1 MHVSNPPN
9 FAQAVD
15 LSSLGKPKIA
25 TTGPT
30 PGIEVTAENLTAQL
44 LPLSKSSPVI
54 LFCWSARN
62 PESVAMLNLMAGL
75 EKNYQGAWILGQVDI
90 DAQPQVAQA
99 LQTQKIPY
107 AIALINEQIVPLFEA
122 SYPEEQVRLV
132 LDKVLTLAS
141 EQGVGEA
148 PVEIIEPEEEEAVAA
163 LEAGDFATAEAAYKK
178 LLARKP
184 AESFAKLGL
193 AQTQLL
199 IRTDG
204 LALDDVLREATDN
217 PSDLLLQ
224 LKAADMEIVN
234 GGVEAAF
241 SRLLLV
247 IKQTSGDDRNKAK
260 EHLLSLFL
268 LVDPSDPRLS
278 AARSALAN
286 ALF

>member
-1 MHVSNPPN
+1 MSNPPN

-15 LSSLGKPKIA
+15 LSSLGKPKA
-25 TTGPT
+25 AAAA
-30 PGIEVTAENLTAQL
+30 PGIEVTTQNLTTQF
-44 LPLSKSSPVI
+44 LPLSKTKPVS
-54 LFCWSARN
+54 LFCWSPRSA
-62 PESVAMLNLMAGL
+62 ESVDMLSVMADL
-75 EKNYQGAWILGQVDI
+75 EKSYQGTWALGHVDI

-107 AIALINEQIVPLFEA
+107 AIALINEQIVPLFEQA
-122 SYPEEQVRLV
+122 YPEAQVRLV
-132 LDKVLTLAS
+132 LDKVLTLAA
-141 EQGVGEA
+141 EQGVGDA
-148 PVEIIEPEEEEAVAA
+148 PVEVIEPEEEEAVAA
-163 LEAGDFATAEAAYKK
+163 LEAGDFATAEAAYKR

-184 AESFAKLGL
+184 ADTFAKLGL

-204 LALDDVLREATDN
+204 SVLDAVIKEATDN
-217 PSDLLLQ
+217 PSDLSLQ

-241 SRLLLV
+241 SRLLHFV
-247 IKQTSGDDRNKAK
+247 KERSGDDRNKAK
-260 EHLLSLFL
+260 EHLLSLFA
-268 LVDPSDPRLS
+268 LVDPADPRLA

>member
-1 MHVSNPPN
+1 MSNPPN

-15 LSSLGKPKIA
+15 LSSLGKPK
-25 TTGPT
+25 TVPTGPT
-30 PGIEVTAENLTAQL
+30 PGIAVTAENLTTEF
-44 LPLSKSSPVI
+44 LPLSKTRAVI
-54 LFCWSARN
+54 LFCWSARSA
-62 PESVAMLNLMAGL
+62 ESIEMLAVMGQL
-75 EKNYQGAWILGQVDI
+75 ESSYKGSWSLGHVDI

-107 AIALINEQIVPLFEA
+107 AVALINEQIVPLFEQA
-122 SYPEEQVRLV
+122 YPEAQIRLV
-132 LDKVLTLAS
+132 LDKVLTLAA
-141 EQGVGEA
+141 EQGVGDT

-163 LEAGDFATAEAAYKK
+163 LEAGDFATAEIAYKK

-184 AESFAKLGL
+184 ADSFAKLGL

-204 LALDDVLREATDN
+204 LALDAVIKEATDN
-217 PSDLLLQ
+217 PQDLSLQ
-224 LKAADMEIVN
+224 LRAADMEIVN

-241 SRLLLV
+241 TRLLNV
-247 IKQTSGDDRNKAK
+247 VKGSAGEERNRAK
-260 EHLLSLFL
+260 EHLLSLFA
-268 LVDPSDPRLS
+268 LVDPADPRLT

>member
-1 MHVSNPPN
+1 MSNPPN

-15 LSSLGKPKIA
+15 LSSLGKPK
-25 TTGPT
+25 TVPTGPT
-30 PGIEVTAENLTAQL
+30 PGIAVTAENLTTEF
-44 LPLSKSSPVI
+44 LPLSKTRAVI
-54 LFCWSARN
+54 LFCWSARSA
-62 PESVAMLNLMAGL
+62 ESIEMLAVMGQL
-75 EKNYQGAWILGQVDI
+75 ESSYKGSWSLGHVDI

-107 AIALINEQIVPLFEA
+107 AVALINEQIVPLFEQA
-122 SYPEEQVRLV
+122 YPEAQIRLV
-132 LDKVLTLAS
+132 LDKVLTLAA
-141 EQGVGEA
+141 EQGVGDT

-163 LEAGDFATAEAAYKK
+163 LEAGDFVTAEIAYKK

-184 AESFAKLGL
+184 ADSFAKLGL

-204 LALDDVLREATDN
+204 LALDAVIKEATDN
-217 PSDLLLQ
+217 PQDLSLQ
-224 LKAADMEIVN
+224 LRAADMEIVN

-241 SRLLLV
+241 TRLLNV
-247 IKQTSGDDRNKAK
+247 VKGSAGEERNRAK
-260 EHLLSLFL
+260 EHLLSLFA
-268 LVDPSDPRLS
+268 LVDPADPRLT

>member
-1 MHVSNPPN
+1 MSNPPN

-15 LSSLGKPKIA
+15 LSSLGKPKSA
-25 TTGPT
+25 PTGPT
-30 PGIEVTAENLTAQL
+30 PGVEVTAANLTSEF
-44 LPLSKSSPVI
+44 LPLSKTRPVI
-54 LFCWSARN
+54 LFCWSPRSA
-62 PESVAMLNLMAGL
+62 ESVEMLSVMGL
-75 EKNYQGAWILGQVDI
+75 LETSYKGAWSLGRVDI

-107 AIALINEQIVPLFEA
+107 AVALINEQIVPLFEQA
-122 SYPEEQVRLV
+122 YPEAQIRLV

-148 PVEIIEPEEEEAVAA
+148 PVEVIEPEEEEAVAA
-163 LEAGDFATAEAAYKK
+163 LETGDFATAEAAYKK

-184 AESFAKLGL
+184 ADSFAKLGL

-204 LALDDVLREATDN
+204 LVLDAVIKEATDN
-217 PSDLLLQ
+217 PTDLSLQ
-224 LKAADMEIVN
+224 LRAADMEIVN

-241 SRLLLV
+241 TRLLHAV
-247 IKQTSGDDRNKAK
+247 KESAGDERNKAK
-260 EHLLSLFL
+260 EHLLSLFA
-268 LVDPSDPRLS
+268 LVDPADPRLT

>member
-1 MHVSNPPN
+1 MSNPPN

-15 LSSLGKPKIA
+15 LSSLGKPKSA
-25 TTGPT
+25 PTGPT
-30 PGIEVTAENLTAQL
+30 PGVEVTAANLTSEF
-44 LPLSKSSPVI
+44 LPLSKTRPVI
-54 LFCWSARN
+54 LFCWSPRSA
-62 PESVAMLNLMAGL
+62 ESVEMLSVMGL
-75 EKNYQGAWILGQVDI
+75 LETSYKGAWSLGRVDI

-107 AIALINEQIVPLFEA
+107 AVALINEQIVPLFEQA
-122 SYPEEQVRLV
+122 YPEAQIRLV

-148 PVEIIEPEEEEAVAA
+148 PVEVIEPEEEEAVAA
-163 LEAGDFATAEAAYKK
+163 LETGDFATAEAAYKK

-184 AESFAKLGL
+184 ADSFAKLGL

-204 LALDDVLREATDN
+204 LVLDAVIKEATDN
-217 PSDLLLQ
+217 PTDLSLQ
-224 LKAADMEIVN
+224 LRAADMEIVN

-241 SRLLLV
+241 TRLLQAV
-247 IKQTSGDDRNKAK
+247 KESAGDDRNKAK
-260 EHLLSLFL
+260 EHLLSLFA
-268 LVDPSDPRLS
+268 LVDPADPRLT

>member
-1 MHVSNPPN
+1 VSNPPN

-15 LSSLGKPKIA
+15 LSSLGKPKSA
-25 TTGPT
+25 PTGPT
-30 PGIEVTAENLTAQL
+30 PGVEVTAANLTSEF
-44 LPLSKSSPVI
+44 LPLSKTRPVI
-54 LFCWSARN
+54 LFCWSPRSA
-62 PESVAMLNLMAGL
+62 ESVEMLSVMGL
-75 EKNYQGAWILGQVDI
+75 LETSYKGAWSLGRVDI

-107 AIALINEQIVPLFEA
+107 AVALINEQIVPLFEQA
-122 SYPEEQVRLV
+122 YPEAQIRLV

-148 PVEIIEPEEEEAVAA
+148 PVEVIEPEEEEAVAA
-163 LEAGDFATAEAAYKK
+163 LETGDFATAEAAYKK

-184 AESFAKLGL
+184 ADSFAKLGL

-204 LALDDVLREATDN
+204 LVLDAVIKEATDN
-217 PSDLLLQ
+217 PTDLSLQ
-224 LKAADMEIVN
+224 LRAADMEIVN

-241 SRLLLV
+241 TRLLHAV
-247 IKQTSGDDRNKAK
+247 KESAGDERNKAK
-260 EHLLSLFL
+260 EHLLSLFA
-268 LVDPSDPRLS
+268 LVDPADPRLT

>member
-1 MHVSNPPN
+1 MSNPPN

-15 LSSLGKPKIA
+15 LSSLGKPKSA
-25 TTGPT
+25 SAGPT
-30 PGIEVTAENLTAQL
+30 PGIEVTVANLTSEF
-44 LPLSKSSPVI
+44 LPLSKTRPVI
-54 LFCWSARN
+54 LFCWSPRSA
-62 PESVAMLNLMAGL
+62 ESVEMLNVMGAL
-75 EKNYQGAWILGQVDI
+75 ETSYKGAWSLGRVDI

-107 AIALINEQIVPLFEA
+107 AVALINEQIVPLFEQA
-122 SYPEEQVRLV
+122 YPEAQIRLV

-148 PVEIIEPEEEEAVAA
+148 PLEVIEPEEEEAVTA
-163 LEAGDFATAEAAYKK
+163 LEAGDFATAEVAYKK

-184 AESFAKLGL
+184 ADSFAKLGL

-204 LALDDVLREATDN
+204 LVLDAVIKEASDN
-217 PSDLLLQ
+217 PTDLSLQ
-224 LKAADMEIVN
+224 LRAADMEIVN

-241 SRLLLV
+241 TRLLHAV
-247 IKQTSGDDRNKAK
+247 KESSGDERNKAK
-260 EHLLSLFL
+260 DHLLSLFA
-268 LVDPSDPRLS
+268 LVDPADPRLT

>member
-1 MHVSNPPN
+1 MSNPPN

-15 LSSLGKPKIA
+15 LSSLGKPKNVA
-25 TTGPT
+25 TGPT
-30 PGIEVTAENLTAQL
+30 PGVAVTAENLTTEF
-44 LPLSKSSPVI
+44 LPLSKTRAVI
-54 LFCWSARN
+54 LFCWSPRSA
-62 PESVAMLNLMAGL
+62 ESIEMLAVMGGL
-75 EKNYQGAWILGQVDI
+75 ETSYKGSWSLGHVDI

-107 AIALINEQIVPLFEA
+107 AVALINEQIVPLFEQA
-122 SYPEEQVRLV
+122 YPEAQIRLV
-132 LDKVLTLAS
+132 LDKVLTLAA
-141 EQGVGEA
+141 EQGVGDT

-163 LEAGDFATAEAAYKK
+163 LEAGDFATAEIAYKK

-184 AESFAKLGL
+184 TDSFAKLGL

-204 LALDDVLREATDN
+204 LVLDAVIKEATDN
-217 PSDLLLQ
+217 PSDLSLQ
-224 LKAADMEIVN
+224 LRAADMEIVN

-241 SRLLLV
+241 TRLLHAV
-247 IKQTSGDDRNKAK
+247 KESAGDERNRAK
-260 EHLLSLFL
+260 EHLLSLFA
-268 LVDPSDPRLS
+268 LVDPADPRLT

>member
-1 MHVSNPPN
+1 MSNPPN
-9 FAQAVD
+9 FAQAFD
-15 LSSLGKPKIA
+15 LSSLGKAKSSIA
-25 TTGPT
+25 GPT
-30 PGIEVTAENLTAQL
+30 PGIEVTATNLTTEL
-44 LPLSKSSPVI
+44 LPLSKVKPVI
-54 LFCWSARN
+54 LFCWSARSS
-62 PESVAMLNLMAGL
+62 ESIEMLAVMATL
-75 EKNYQGAWILGQVDI
+75 EKSYQGTWALGQVDI

-107 AIALINEQIVPLFEA
+107 AIALINEQIVPLFEQA
-122 SYPEEQVRLV
+122 YPEAQVRLV
-132 LDKVLTLAS
+132 LDKVLALAA

-148 PVEIIEPEEEEAVAA
+148 PLEIIEPEEEEAVAA

-184 AESFAKLGL
+184 ADNFAKLGL

-204 LALDDVLREATDN
+204 LLLDAVIKEATEN
-217 PSDLLLQ
+217 PSDLSLQ

-241 SRLLLV
+241 SRLLHV
-247 IKQTSGDDRNKAK
+247 VKEVSGDDRNKAK
-260 EHLLSLFL
+260 EHLLSLFA
-268 LVDPSDPRLS
+268 LVDPADPRLT

>member
-1 MHVSNPPN
+1 MSNPPN

-15 LSSLGKPKIA
+15 LSSLGKPKSA
-25 TTGPT
+25 PTGPT
-30 PGIEVTAENLTAQL
+30 PGIEVTAANLTSEL
-44 LPLSKSSPVI
+44 LPLSKTKPVI
-54 LFCWSARN
+54 LFCWS
-62 PESVAMLNLMAGL
+62 PHSSESVEMLTVMESL
-75 EKNYQGAWILGQVDI
+75 EKNYQGTWALASVDI

-107 AIALINEQIVPLFEA
+107 AVALINEQIVPLFEQA
-122 SYPEEQVRLV
+122 YPEAQVRLV
-132 LDKVLTLAS
+132 LDKVLTLAA

-148 PVEIIEPEEEEAVAA
+148 PLEVIEPEEEAAVTA
-163 LEAGDFATAEAAYKK
+163 LEAGDFATAEAEYKK

-184 AESFAKLGL
+184 ADSFAKLGL

-204 LALDDVLREATDN
+204 FLLDAVIKAATDS
-217 PSDLLLQ
+217 PSDLELQ
-224 LKAADMEIVN
+224 LRAADMEIVN

-241 SRLLLV
+241 SRLLHV
-247 IKQTSGDDRNKAK
+247 VKETSGDERNKAK
-260 EHLLSLFL
+260 AHLLSLFS
-268 LVDPSDPRLS
+268 LVDPADPRLT

>member
-1 MHVSNPPN
+1 MSNPPN
-9 FAQAVD
+9 FAQAFD
-15 LSSLGKPKIA
+15 LSSLGKAKSSIA
-25 TTGPT
+25 GPT
-30 PGIEVTAENLTAQL
+30 PGIEVTATNLTTEL
-44 LPLSKSSPVI
+44 LPLSKVKPII
-54 LFCWSARN
+54 LFCWSARSS
-62 PESVAMLNLMAGL
+62 ESIEMLAVMATL
-75 EKNYQGAWILGQVDI
+75 EKSYQGTWALGQVDI

-107 AIALINEQIVPLFEA
+107 AIALINEQIVPLFEQA
-122 SYPEEQVRLV
+122 YPEAQVRLV
-132 LDKVLTLAS
+132 LDKVLALAA

-148 PVEIIEPEEEEAVAA
+148 PLEMIEPEEEEAVAA
-163 LEAGDFATAEAAYKK
+163 LEAGDLATAEAAYKK

-184 AESFAKLGL
+184 ADNFAKLGL

-204 LALDDVLREATDN
+204 LLLDTVIKEATEN
-217 PSDLLLQ
+217 PSDLSLQ

-241 SRLLLV
+241 SRLLHV
-247 IKQTSGDDRNKAK
+247 VKEVSGDDRNKAK
-260 EHLLSLFL
+260 EHLLSLFA
-268 LVDPSDPRLS
+268 LVDPADPRLT